1 MMEKLAAPGRPDKT
15 APVVLSVDAVT
26 AASAAQ
32 RTAVPRTHV
41 TELLI
46 TAA

>member
-1 MMEKLAAPGRPDKT
+1 MSIQDVSNLTK
-15 APVVLSVDAVT
+15 VSVDAVT